1 MQLSK
6 ETIKLLYSELSEL
19 LNHCDLTDEQYNEIP
34 ELMTLYNKLYY
45 GEPLEIT
52 LADE

>member
-1 MQLSK
+1 MEMSK
-6 ETIKLLYSELSEL
+6 ETINLLYGEIDEIVCHCGLSETQFDELFGFMRL
-19 LNHCDLTDEQYNEIP
+19 L
-34 ELMTLYNKLYY
+34 NKLYS

>member
-6 ETIKLLYSELSEL
+6 ETIRLLYNEIDEIVC
-19 LNHCDLTDEQYNEIP
+19 HCDLSETQFDE
-34 ELMTLYNKLYY
+34 LFGFMKLLNKLFY
-45 GEPLEIT
+45 GEPLEVT

>member
-6 ETIKLLYSELSEL
+6 GTIKFIYHEIDEIVC
-19 LNHCDLTDEQYNEIP
+19 HCDLPEKQFDELFGFMQ
-34 ELMTLYNKLYY
+34 LLNKLYY
-45 GEPLEIT
+45 GEPLEVT

>member
-6 ETIKLLYSELSEL
+6 ETIKLLYHEIDEIVC
-19 LNHCDLTDEQYNEIP
+19 HCDLKENQFDELFGVMQ
-34 ELMTLYNKLYY
+34 LLNKLYY